1 MAWEKNNGLPV
12 HFEELKDVG
21 VSVEALDKE
30 GLVQAVVQQLSWR
43 GVVKQRGK
51 TMGGMKRGWNN
62 LVGYMMENHRK
73 MEVLMGK
80 PYDIWSILTVN
91 KH

>member
-30 GLVQAVVQQLSWR
+30 GLVQAVVQQLSWC
-43 GVVKQRGK
+43 GVPKKRRCETTGENN
-51 TMGGMKRGWNN
+51 GGMKRGWNN
-62 LVGYMMENHRK
+62 LVGYMIY
-73 MEVLMGK
+73 LGK
-80 PYDIWSILTVN
+80 L
-91 KH
+91 

>member
-30 GLVQAVVQQLSWR
+30 GLVQAVVQQLSWC
-43 GVVKQRGK
+43 GVPDAAL
-51 TMGGMKRGWNN
+51 WNN
-62 LVGYMMENHRK
+62 G
-73 MEVLMGK
+73 GK
-80 PYDIWSILTVN
+80 QWGDETRLE
-91 KH
+91 